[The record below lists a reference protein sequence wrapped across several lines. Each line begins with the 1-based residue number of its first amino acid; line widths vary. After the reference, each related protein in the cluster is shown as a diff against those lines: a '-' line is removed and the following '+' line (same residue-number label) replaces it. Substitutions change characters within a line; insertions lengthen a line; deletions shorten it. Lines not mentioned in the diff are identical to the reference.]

1 MPSSIARTAMSAMP
15 STCGVL
21 AVRRVRLLRFR
32 LLLPHWIVYPLGND
46 LHLPRLAACQRSSAG
61 DVAVNESHC
70 GIYIGNGQMIH
81 CATYGVGVI
90 IGPVQSG
97 MVFVR
102 Y

>member
-1 MPSSIARTAMSAMP
+1 MRNPFRKQSQSDPERPSGVVRVDARTK
-15 STCGVL
+15 TL
-21 AVRRVRLLRFR
+21 TKRLQ
-32 LLLPHWIVYPLGND
+32 P
-46 LHLPRLAACQRSSAG
+46 G
-61 DVAVNESHC
+61 DVAVNADHC
-70 GIYIGNGQMIH
+70 GIYIGGGQMIH